1 MMYINKFI
9 FGFGASLLTLGTVYA
24 QENNPLD
31 ISRYS
36 GSDMNGTARF
46 RGMSGAFGAVGGD
59 LSALKI
65 NPAGGAIFNYN
76 QASFSMS
83 YLNKSNKTTY
93 MNNSESKS
101 YSGLDIGQ
109 VGAIFVFN
117 SDDPSATMK
126 KFTVGFNYEGS
137 NNLYNDYRVLG
148 TGQTNSLG
156 EYFYQIASKNQIPH
170 AVLSN
175 DPNIENGYMDA
186 GDIAGFDGQQTYLG
200 YRAFLINP
208 GETNGEYTRNF
219 GDPSNVYTQGKYV
232 SSSGYN
238 SKFSGNFS
246 AQLGDRLFVGGN
258 LNLHLFDYSQT
269 SHAVEYNN
277 HNHNKDMIRSI
288 EFSNY
293 LYTYG
298 TGFSFNL
305 GVIGQVTD
313 QLRAGVSYESPTW
326 YNLHDELTQ
335 GIQATNY
342 DNKNNFTYPQV
353 VNIYD
358 RYKLQ
363 TPAKYTGSLA
373 YVFDQK
379 GLISVDYGIRDHS
392 NTKFRPKNDHT
403 YSELNK
409 FYDAEMK
416 AASELRIGAEY
427 RIKQVSL
434 RAGYRYEES
443 PYKNIK
449 YSGDLNS
456 FSAGIGFE
464 FGNSRLDLAYTH
476 SARDYKTSVLD
487 MKVNNLYDNATWKMK
502 ENWVSLSYNIN
513 F

>member
-1 MMYINKFI
+1 MYINKFI
-9 FGFGASLLTLGTVYA
+9 LGFGTSLLTLGVVQA
-24 QENNPLD
+24 QESNPLD

-36 GSDMNGTARF
+36 ESDMNGTARF

-83 YLNKSNKTTY
+83 LANKNNKTNY
-93 MNNSESKS
+93 MNNSESKN
-101 YSGLDIGQ
+101 YTGIDVGQ
-109 VGAIFVFN
+109 IGAIFVFN
-117 SDDPSATMK
+117 SDDPAATMK
-126 KFTVGFNYEGS
+126 KFTFGFNYE
-137 NNLYNDYRVLG
+137 NTKNLDNDYRMLG
-148 TGQTNSLG
+148 TGQTNSIG
-156 EYFYQIASKNQIPH
+156 EYFYQSATQNRVPH
-170 AVLSN
+170 AVLDN
-175 DPNIENGYMDA
+175 GNNLENGYMNA
-186 GDIAGFDGQQTYLG
+186 GDIGGFNSQQTYLG

-208 GETNGEYTRNF
+208 DKTEGEYTRNY
-219 GDPSNVYTQGKYV
+219 GSPTDVYTQGKYV

-246 AQLGDRLFVGGN
+246 AQLGNRIFIGGN
-258 LNLHLFDYSQT
+258 LNLHVYDYTQT
-269 SHAVEYNN
+269 SHAVEINQN
-277 HNHNKDMIRSI
+277 TLDKDMIRSI

-305 GVIGQVTD
+305 GVIGQITD
-313 QLRAGVSYESPTW
+313 QLRAGIAYESPTW

-342 DNKNNFTYPQV
+342 NNQTSNTYPQV

-358 RYKLQ
+358 KYKLQ

-373 YVFDQK
+373 YVFNQR
-379 GLISVDYGIRDHS
+379 GLISVDYGIKDHS
-392 NTKFRPKNDHT
+392 NTRFKPKNDHT
-403 YSELNK
+403 YSVLNE
-409 FYDAEMK
+409 FYNAEMK
-416 AASELRIGAEY
+416 AASELRIGGEY

-449 YSGDLNS
+449 YTGDLNS
-456 FSAGIGFE
+456 FSAGIGYE
-464 FGNSRLDLAYTH
+464 FGNSRIDLSYTH
-476 SARDYKTSVLD
+476 SSRDYKTSVLD

-502 ENWVSLSYNIN
+502 ENWVSLTYNIN